1 MSQDTDEKVKNLVE
15 TKRQHEWSLQSQVEK
30 LLEEKQRINGELIE
44 QKMKIE
50 EDKRK
55 AVEEIAFQKKR
66 NVEMQINYNNSTK
79 EIEIVRGN

>member
-1 MSQDTDEKVKNLVE
+1 
-15 TKRQHEWSLQSQVEK
+15 
-30 LLEEKQRINGELIE
+30 
-44 QKMKIE
+44 MKIE